1 MRLRGDKNQCQ
12 GCTEFFNS
20 TYAFDKHRTG
30 PHGVDR
36 RCLTTTEM
44 EDKGMIKRENGFWV
58 SEAMQFPR
66 AMKAQNTRDNKAA
79 ATTLATTHENGLNAF
94 TAI

>member
-1 MRLRGDKNQCQ
+1 MQLRGDKNQCQ

-30 PHGVDR
+30 LHGIDR

-44 EDKGMIKRENGFWV
+44 QAKGMIKRDNGFWV

-66 AMKAQNTRDNKAA
+66 AMQMQNTRENDVV
-79 ATTLATTHENGLNAF
+79 ATTLATTHENGLNAN
-94 TAI
+94 TTI